1 MRGNARVGG
10 SSPDNVRD
18 GLASSDGSGPASS
31 AEKVYAR
38 NHCLTPRK
46 VALGSNLMNTGRDA
60 TRSRPWCGWPTPK
73 PAWKSGEEAMTKVCG
88 VVMAMLP
95 G

>member
-1 MRGNARVGG
+1 MRGNARIDG
-10 SSPDNVRD
+10 SSPDNARD
-18 GLASSDGSGPASS
+18 GSASSDGSGPASS
-31 AEKVYAR
+31 AGKVYAR

-46 VALGSNLMNTGRDA
+46 VALGSNLMNMGRDA
-60 TRSRPWCGWPTPK
+60 ARGHRLCGWPTPK
-73 PAWKSGEEAMTKVCG
+73 PGWRSGEEAMMKVCG